1 MTMPMIEGTDYVLC
15 TKTTR
20 VTSAGVT
27 MGFVVGL
34 RDCVVCL
41 PTRAI
46 AGAGRTHVR
55 TTYSLAEGPP
65 LAAVQAM
72 LTDPQVTPQQA
83 EATLRELA
91 SSSEA
96 GLVVET
102 AGLAALR
109 VKSGWFSRGLY
120 YKQPGDRG
128 WSGFPLSDGA
138 ACAKAFASFYADQL
152 RE

>member
-1 MTMPMIEGTDYVLC
+1 MPMIDGTDYVLC

-20 VTSAGVT
+20 MTSAGVT
-27 MGFVVGL
+27 TGFVVGL
-34 RDCVVCL
+34 PNCIVCL
-41 PTRAI
+41 PTRAF

-65 LAAVQAM
+65 LTVVQAM
-72 LTDPQVTPQQA
+72 LADPQVTPQQA
-83 EATLRELA
+83 ESTLRELA
-91 SSSEA
+91 SKSEA
-96 GLVVET
+96 ALVVET
-102 AGLAALR
+102 ARLAALR
-109 VKSGWFSRGLY
+109 IKLGWFSRGLY

-138 ACAKAFASFYADQL
+138 ACAKAFARFYADQL